1 MATIVGLRRGK
12 KVTCG
17 SEFVG
22 IDVVDGQQRL
32 TNLAILLK
40 ALRETLNLAPEE
52 LRLLKRNWLGSN
64 NVESQLSL
72 LWLRDP
78 LSR

>member
-1 MATIVGLRRGK
+1 MIGV
-12 KVTCG
+12 
-17 SEFVG
+17 SEFVA

-32 TNLAILLK
+32 THLAILLK
-40 ALRETLNLAPEE
+40 ALREALNLAPEE